1 MARSIH
7 EVEQELE
14 TLRKD
19 EARLRQNQVRLE
31 NLLPT
36 DPSAQKSLDTVNQLM
51 NTVLISQ
58 HDKIEEIKVLK
69 ERGML
74 LI

>member
-7 EVEQELE
+7 EIEQELE

-19 EARLRQNQVRLE
+19 EADLRQDKVRLVSR
-31 NLLPT
+31 LPT
-36 DPSAQKSLDTVNQLM
+36 DPSVQKSLDAINQLM

>member
-1 MARSIH
+1 MTSSIH
-7 EVEQELE
+7 EIEQELE

-19 EARLRQNQVRLE
+19 EADLRQDQVRLE
-31 NLLPT
+31 SRLPT
-36 DPSAQKSLDTVNQLM
+36 DPSAQKSLDVVNQLM

-58 HDKIEEIKVLK
+58 QDKIEEIKVLK

>member
-19 EARLRQNQVRLE
+19 EARLRQNRARLVS
-31 NLLPT
+31 LLPT
-36 DPSAQKSLDTVNQLM
+36 DPSVQKSLDTVNQLM
-51 NTVLISQ
+51 NTV
-58 HDKIEEIKVLK
+58 D
-69 ERGML
+69 
-74 LI
+74 

>member
-7 EVEQELE
+7 EIEQELE
-14 TLRKD
+14 TLHKD
-19 EARLRQNQVRLE
+19 EADLRKEKARLVSQ
-31 NLLPT
+31 LLT
-36 DPSAQKSLDTVNQLM
+36 DPSLQKSVDGVNQLM
-51 NTVLISQ
+51 NTVMMRQ

>member
-19 EARLRQNQVRLE
+19 EARLRQNRARLVS
-31 NLLPT
+31 LLPT
-36 DPSAQKSLDTVNQLM
+36 DPSAQKSLNIVNQLM